1 MLLAMA
7 GEKAWS
13 QASLCFIFGD
23 TLCVFIFG
31 DNEGNLVLYLDE
43 ITSDVKG
50 AHPRIMIVWP
60 AAARKDTLVND
71 DDEGGKKTIMLVMA
85 KTGITTTM

>member
-13 QASLCFIFGD
+13 QGCFIFGD
-23 TLCVFIFG
+23 NLFAFIFG
-31 DNEGNLVLYLDE
+31 DNEGNLVLYLEE

-60 AAARKDTLVND
+60 AAARKDT
-71 DDEGGKKTIMLVMA
+71 
-85 KTGITTTM
+85 

>member
-1 MLLAMA
+1 MA

-13 QASLCFIFGD
+13 QGCFIFAD
-23 TLCVFIFG
+23 NLCAFIFG
-31 DNEGNLVLYLDE
+31 DNEGNVVLYLYE

-60 AAARKDTLVND
+60 AAARKDTNH
-71 DDEGGKKTIMLVMA
+71 DDEDGKKIMLVMA
-85 KTGITTTM
+85 KTGTTTTM

>member
-13 QASLCFIFGD
+13 QGCFIIGD
-23 TLCVFIFG
+23 KK
-31 DNEGNLVLYLDE
+31 GNVVLYLDE

-60 AAARKDTLVND
+60 AAARKDTLVNN
-71 DDEGGKKTIMLVMA
+71 DDEDGKKQPCW
-85 KTGITTTM
+85 

>member
-13 QASLCFIFGD
+13 QASLCFI
-23 TLCVFIFG
+23 IG

-71 DDEGGKKTIMLVMA
+71 DDLGGKKTIMLVMA
-85 KTGITTTM
+85 KTGTTTTM